1 MKLRELFRFGL
12 AVAWLA
18 LVIASTSLLLAQSEN
33 PSPQTQNA
41 QGQAQVASPNTP
53 ATPQT
58 QSPAS
63 APEQASGP
71 ILTFHETVRRVLL
84 DVMVRDKTGNPVQ
97 GLTAND
103 FSITEDKAP
112 QQILSFDVYNFDKQS
127 ISRGAN
133 APPLPSN
140 VFVNVPTTPERGP
153 LYVMLLDLVNTEVDD
168 QMTARQQISK
178 FIRSKPDG
186 TRFAVFVNSDELYLS
201 QGFTAD
207 KDQLYAALDPKHP
220 KIHMPRV
227 FLYGANYGRNNP
239 ATMVDILTHIGQ
251 YLDGI
256 PGRKNLIWV
265 AGTFPMDFFPR
276 EADPAD
282 LQDAIREET
291 NALAQAEVAIFPL
304 NVRGVVVNPEGALT
318 GASPKGGSGGAGSGP
333 PLNSGGPAS
342 SSGQSGSSQV
352 ASSLTAAQGVVNEG
366 GSSLTGDYAAADEI
380 ARMTGGRA
388 FYSTNDL
395 SGALEAATE
404 DGGNYYTITYAP
416 PRDADDGKC
425 HTIAVKVDKPGYT
438 LSYRE
443 YYCRAPL
450 LSSISENGEQK
461 LGAVPLAVPI
471 VAGDVLQANMK
482 QGGPMLH
489 DLIFSAHLRA
499 EGGATLATPEQ
510 MVQIEEQ
517 ASYYQTHRRNR
528 PAKPMAPVKIQTYAV
543 DYRVLDP
550 ELKARAGKG
559 GQEPTLEFAIAA
571 FDREGKT
578 LNGIVNDGVAEVA
591 TEQGENKSGLFR
603 VRQSLVVP
611 VGAVSIRVGV
621 RDRMSDRMGTLEVPL
636 PLAPPQ
642 VSQASPVH

>member
-1 MKLRELFRFGL
+1 M
-12 AVAWLA
+12 
-18 LVIASTSLLLAQSEN
+18 AQSE
-33 PSPQTQNA
+33 SALPQTQNA
-41 QGQAQVASPNTP
+41 QRPAQDAPQNSP

-58 QSPAS
+58 PPAS
-63 APEQASGP
+63 ASEQVSGP

-84 DVMVRDKTGNPVQ
+84 DVMVRDKSGNPVQ
-97 GLTAND
+97 GLTAKD

-133 APPLPSN
+133 APPLPPN
-140 VFVNVPTTPERGP
+140 VFVNVPATPERGP
-153 LYVMLLDLVNTEVDD
+153 LYVMLLDLVNTEADD

-178 FIRSKPDG
+178 FIRGKPDG

-239 ATMVDILTHIGQ
+239 ATMVDVLTHIGQ

-276 EADPAD
+276 EGDPAD
-282 LQDAIREET
+282 LQDAIREQT
-291 NALAQAEVAIFPL
+291 NALAQAEVAVFPL

-318 GASPKGGSGGAGSGP
+318 GSAPHGGVGGEAFSLPPGQSPAAGTSP
-333 PLNSGGPAS
+333 VS
-342 SSGQSGSSQV
+342 SS
-352 ASSLTAAQGVVNEG
+352 ATTAQGVVNQG
-366 GSSLTGDYAAADEI
+366 GSSLTGDYAAADQI
-380 ARMTGGRA
+380 AQMTGGRA

-404 DGGNYYTITYAP
+404 DGGNYYTLTYSP

-425 HTIAVKVDKPGYT
+425 HTIAVRLDRPGDT

-471 VAGDVLQANMK
+471 FAGDVLQANMK

-489 DLIFSAHLRA
+489 DLIFSAHLHT
-499 EGGATLATPEQ
+499 EGGAILATPEQ
-510 MVQIEEQ
+510 MAQIEEQ
-517 ASYYQTHRRNR
+517 ASYYQTHRRKR
-528 PAKPMAPVKIQTYAV
+528 PTKPMSPVKIQKYAV

-550 ELKARAGKG
+550 ALKARAARG

-578 LNGIVNDGVAEVA
+578 LNGIVNDGVAEGA

-621 RDRMSDRMGTLEVPL
+621 CDRMSDRMGTLEVPL
-636 PLAPPQ
+636 PLSPEQ